1 MHFSTAGGPRSPDA
15 AAATTAT
22 FDAGLV
28 DLGHLAVAA
37 LAHEDP
43 LALRAIQAGVPR
55 TIVAKQLPG
64 FEALVDAARKLSAP
78 GPGRPRFPHPRTR
91 QLMTTLNDYI
101 GTLVAGIA
109 DARAAADLESVRVA
123 EAYAQ
128 HALLKHFSV
137 PRMRIGDI
145 EMTIP
150 VAIDGLSTRSDLQL
164 APMGNDAYK
173 TDAYRVTVRSASVS
187 ELPQLASND
196 LATAIGDALPVM
208 LAMMRDGDLDGAF
221 RKHAETVATRF
232 GQIVELYQLD
242 KVLPDL
248 QFTPDRTI
256 EELYK
261 HTQSSVQGVIDKPV
275 LDSLSVVAES
285 YRLREQRPED
295 LIRIRMVLSEEGM
308 EWTTIER
315 EDGSVERR
323 LLPE

>member
-1 MHFSTAGGPRSPDA
+1 
-15 AAATTAT
+15 
-22 FDAGLV
+22 
-28 DLGHLAVAA
+28 
-37 LAHEDP
+37 
-43 LALRAIQAGVPR
+43 
-55 TIVAKQLPG
+55 
-64 FEALVDAARKLSAP
+64 
-78 GPGRPRFPHPRTR
+78 
-91 QLMTTLNDYI
+91 MTTLNEYI

-164 APMGNDAYK
+164 APMGNATYK
-173 TDAYRVTVRSASVS
+173 ADAYRVTVRSGNVS
-187 ELPQLASND
+187 GLPQLASND
-196 LATAIGDALPVM
+196 LAAAIGDALPAM
-208 LAMMRDGDLDGAF
+208 LATMRDGDLDGAF
-221 RKHAETVATRF
+221 RKHAETVAMRF
-232 GQIVELYQLD
+232 GEIIALYQLP
-242 KVLPDL
+242 KVLPEL
-248 QFTPDRTI
+248 QFTPERTI